1 MDNGKWLQ
9 TNLDHLRD
17 KLFLCVVKPEGTKPK
32 HPHVILILKNRK
44 KPKITISL
52 AMRIDHFTVVDLWFD
67 CDLVLIPTSFA
78 FFMEIVLEKY

>member
-32 HPHVILILKNRK
+32 HSHVILILKTGKNQRQH
-44 KPKITISL
+44 TN
-52 AMRIDHFTVVDLWFD
+52 
-67 CDLVLIPTSFA
+67 
-78 FFMEIVLEKY
+78 

>member
-1 MDNGKWLQ
+1 MKSVFSQQLKNLPLSRSGLRTTMDNGKWLQ

-44 KPKITISL
+44 KPKITTSL
-52 AMRIDHFTVVDLWFD
+52 AMRIDHFTV
-67 CDLVLIPTSFA
+67 
-78 FFMEIVLEKY
+78 EKY